1 MFKSGFVT
9 IIGKPN
15 VGKSTLINAIVGEKV
30 SIVSPKANTTRDKI
44 LGVYNSPNLQIV
56 FTDTPGLLKPKNKL
70 DEYMSSSIKSSI
82 DNVDVILY
90 VLDGSK
96 PFNDAELNSIQSYTK
111 LNTPVIVVVNKIDAT
126 KPEKIYPEL
135 AKLNNISNLSL
146 VMPLSALKKQN
157 IQLLIDEISKYLTDN
172 VKYFSDEMFT
182 DKPLRFQVSELIR
195 EKTLWFLKEEVPTS
209 LAVELTEFSEEDGL
223 TTVEANIICEKESHK
238 KIIVGKSGDMIKKI
252 STQSRQALEKM
263 LQTKVFLQLYV
274 KVKPNWKQE
283 NTILSSLGY
292 DKKNI

>member
-15 VGKSTLINAIVGEKV
+15 VGKSTLINAIIGEKV

-44 LGVYNSPNLQIV
+44 VGVYNSPNTQII
-56 FTDTPGLLKPKNKL
+56 FTDTPGLLNPKNKL
-70 DEYMSSSIKSSI
+70 DEYMSSSITSSM

-96 PFNDAELNSIQSYTK
+96 PFTTDELTRIQTYINTK
-111 LNTPVIVVVNKIDAT
+111 TPVIVIVNKIDAT
-126 KPEKIYPEL
+126 KPEKLYPEL
-135 AKLNNISNLSL
+135 AKLNSIQNISA
-146 VMPLSALKKQN
+146 VMPLSALKKKN
-157 IQLLIDEISKYLTDN
+157 IEQLIKEISNHLKDN
-172 VKYFSDEMFT
+172 VKYFSDDMFT
-182 DKPLRFQVSELIR
+182 DKPIRFQVSELIR

-209 LAVELTEFSEEDGL
+209 LAVELTTFSEEEDL
-223 TTVEANIICEKESHK
+223 TVIEANIICEKDSHK
-238 KIIVGKSGDMIKKI
+238 KIIVGKGGEMIKKI
-252 STQSRQALEKM
+252 STQSRQALEKF
-263 LQTKVFLQLYV
+263 LNRKIFLQLFV

-283 NTILSSLGY
+283 NNILSSLGY